1 MVHSSW
7 VRCIAFLPLTEK
19 QQKLKQAK
27 EEAEKEVEE
36 YRNQLEQE
44 YKKKEQQVYN
54 FLRHCSRLHLRK
66 ENRY

>member
-7 VRCIAFLPLTEK
+7 MRCIAFLPLTEK

-44 YKKKEQQVYN
+44 YKKKEQQV
-54 FLRHCSRLHLRK
+54 
-66 ENRY
+66 